1 VTAPNPEASP
11 FEADATA
18 ADVPIRRRDVWVI
31 ALVVVGVVLFVV
43 FEARLPQFSS
53 AQSLM
58 NHLTFFLLINLNVLL
73 LLVFVFLVGR
83 NLVKLMLER
92 RQRIL
97 GSHLRTRL
105 VLAFVGL
112 SLFPSVLLF
121 IASTN
126 FMDNSIEKWFDVQV
140 EQSLEGSHDVVQAF
154 YKGTAESMQS
164 RASEIAS
171 TIGSRGLLAPE
182 RRAELQ
188 RLLDA
193 RRAGAG
199 V

>member
-1 VTAPNPEASP
+1 MSGRQRGAERAVRSTSPLTVRNVSPVQSEEQGLPN
-11 FEADATA
+11 ADGVS
-18 ADVPIRRRDVWVI
+18 DPSINRRDAWLIGIV
-31 ALVVVGVVLFVV
+31 ALGVFLFAV

-73 LLVFVFLVGR
+73 LVVFVFLVGR
-83 NLVKLMLER
+83 NLVKLMFER

-112 SLFPSVLLF
+112 SLSPAVLLF

-171 TIGSRGLLAPE
+171 TIGSRG
-182 RRAELQ
+182 
-188 RLLDA
+188 
-193 RRAGAG
+193 
-199 V
+199 